1 MGHLI
6 LFTPKPIMSLR
17 RIYHKS
23 TTERSPTLSS
33 ESVRRMRNF
42 LIPVIILMFAGCA
55 GLSGKNFTIDTVGG
69 DLLITDLASGSQEAD
84 NSSTVV
90 DVSTSSLSE
99 LPSVVAGGNG
109 LLGVSNISIRYVSGS
124 VIIERALVGTQGVD
138 IPKALETLYLPG
150 DPFRYPDE

>member
-1 MGHLI
+1 
-6 LFTPKPIMSLR
+6 
-17 RIYHKS
+17 
-23 TTERSPTLSS
+23 
-33 ESVRRMRNF
+33 
-42 LIPVIILMFAGCA
+42 MFAGCA